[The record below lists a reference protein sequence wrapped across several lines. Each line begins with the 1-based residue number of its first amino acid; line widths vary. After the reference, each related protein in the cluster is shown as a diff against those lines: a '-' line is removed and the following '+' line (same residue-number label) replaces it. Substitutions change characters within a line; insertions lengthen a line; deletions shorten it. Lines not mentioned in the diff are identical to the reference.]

1 MSQLE
6 GKRILITGASSGIGR
21 VVAQYVAREK
31 GQVVLVD
38 RNEERLN
45 ETLVTLENGDHN
57 YFCCDLTKEEELK
70 SIVDSIG
77 HLDGVVFCAGVN
89 EFVPV
94 KFINQEKINSMF
106 QINYFSQIILIQ
118 KLLKKKLINKGAS
131 LVFISSISSLLG
143 TPGTTLYAASKG
155 AINSTVKVL
164 AVELSGMRIRVN
176 AICPGIVRTQMI
188 GNTNISEEQF
198 LEQEK
203 LYPLGLGSP
212 EDVANAVI
220 YHLSEGSRWL
230 TGNIM
235 VLDGG
240 FSLK

>member
-1 MSQLE
+1 MSLLK

-31 GQVVLVD
+31 GQASLVA
-38 RNEERLN
+38 RNKEHLN
-45 ETLVTLENGDHN
+45 ETLVLLENGDHN
-57 YFCCDLTKEEELK
+57 YFCCDLTEEAEVK
-70 SIVDSIG
+70 SLVDSIG
-77 HLDGVVFCAGVN
+77 HLDGIVFCAGVN

-94 KFINQEKINSMF
+94 KFINQEKINSIF

-155 AINSTVKVL
+155 AINSTVRVL
-164 AVELSGMRIRVN
+164 AVELSGMKIRVN

-203 LYPLGLGSP
+203 LYPLGLGAP

-220 YHLSEGSRWL
+220 YHLSEESRWL

>member
-31 GQVVLVD
+31 GQVVLVA

-70 SIVDSIG
+70 SIVDSMG

-198 LEQEK
+198 LESGK
-203 LYPLGLGSP
+203 IISFRVRIARGC
-212 EDVANAVI
+212 
-220 YHLSEGSRWL
+220 R
-230 TGNIM
+230 
-235 VLDGG
+235 
-240 FSLK
+240 